1 MKKVITLILA
11 LILALIPFANSNS
24 SEVAT
29 PTDLGPINKIIT
41 LNTNI
46 YLDNEYLSWA
56 SHSFTSEWTPNSL
69 HSVDGYLIT
78 HDICDLVSVTVN
90 GEIHETSDWFFVNSD
105 NYEDGSIINA
115 NFYYEY
121 NDWNHA
127 YNVTVKHI
135 FDDPRY
141 SGDPLIVDKSFT
153 ATPGAQIDVPSY
165 SRGHYYFKVSS
176 LPGGA
181 WYLGSFEYTG
191 GEHKS
196 VFGITNNTDYLGVVD
211 IMIHQDI
218 DIIFYYCF
226 YPIPETTTVSPSP
239 TPTPTPT
246 PTPSPTSTP
255 TPTPTLS
262 PTPSPTASP
271 TPTPSL
277 TPSPTPTST
286 PTVTPIVTSSPTP
299 TSTATLSPSPSTTPT
314 ITPIPSP
321 TPTAI
326 PSPSSTPTYMPGPTP
341 TVTLSPTPTATF
353 TVTPSPTPVSTVIPT
368 STPNPTPR
376 PTSTP
381 TSVPT
386 STPTITPIVTV
397 TPTITPTVAPTKTP
411 TVEPT
416 ESPTPK
422 PTLAPT
428 FIPVTIYEYGVP
440 LGIPGLANQVGDC
453 YE

>member
-11 LILALIPFANSNS
+11 LILALIPFTSSNS

-29 PTDLGPINKIIT
+29 PTDLDPINKTIT

-69 HSVDGYLIT
+69 HSVDGYLTT
-78 HDICDLVSVTVN
+78 HNICDLISVTVN
-90 GEIHETSDWFFVNSD
+90 GEAHETSDWFFVNSD

-135 FDDPRY
+135 FEDSQY

-153 ATPGAQIDVPSY
+153 ATPGSHIDVPSY
-165 SRGHYYFKVSS
+165 SRGHFYFRVSS

-181 WYLGSFEYTG
+181 WYLGSFEYIG

-196 VFGITNNTDYLGVVD
+196 VFGITNNTDYLGVTD
-211 IMIHQDI
+211 TMIHQDV
-218 DIIFYYCF
+218 DITFYYSF

-239 TPTPTPT
+239 SPTPTPT
-246 PTPSPTSTP
+246 PTPSPTPTPTPTPSPTPTSTP
-255 TPTPTLS
+255 SPTPTQTPSPTPTLS
-262 PTPSPTASP
+262 PTPSPSPVP
-271 TPTPSL
+271 TPTVTI
-277 TPSPTPTST
+277 TPGPTPTLAPT
-286 PTVTPIVTSSPTP
+286 PTVTPTAVPTP
-299 TSTATLSPSPSTTPT
+299 TL
-314 ITPIPSP
+314 
-321 TPTAI
+321 
-326 PSPSSTPTYMPGPTP
+326 
-341 TVTLSPTPTATF
+341 TVEP
-353 TVTPSPTPVSTVIPT
+353 TVTPSPSPSPTVT
-368 STPNPTPR
+368 LE
-376 PTSTP
+376 
-381 TSVPT
+381 
-386 STPTITPIVTV
+386 VTV
-397 TPTITPTVAPTKTP
+397 TPTITPTIAPTEAP
-411 TVEPT
+411 TIEPT

-422 PTLAPT
+422 PTSAPT